1 MTCSIVNHFLNVKP
15 SAHMISKYAE
25 KLNMLAE
32 KGQFTKMFPFEA
44 YHRSEK
50 LELTK
55 ENQYDFRNQHPQ
67 NT

>member
-1 MTCSIVNHFLNVKP
+1 
-15 SAHMISKYAE
+15 MISKYAE

-32 KGQFTKMFPFEA
+32 KRQFTKMFPFEA

>member
-1 MTCSIVNHFLNVKP
+1 
-15 SAHMISKYAE
+15 MISKYAE
-25 KLNMLAE
+25 KLNMFAE
-32 KGQFTKMFPFEA
+32 KRQFTKMFPFEA